1 MCSRKL
7 GHKCSGGQIVK
18 SHKIS
23 VLYNALLL
31 VRFKQLNHL
40 SRPNGSQALILCKS
54 LFNFIIPDYL
64 TLDGPCRMTRLFT
77 VCKLK

>member
-31 VRFKQLNHL
+31 VKFKQLNHH
-40 SRPNGSQALILCKS
+40 GSQALILCKS

-64 TLDGPCRMTRLFT
+64 TLDGPCRMTTPFT